1 MFQNSGINKVI
12 LLGVIA
18 NKPAWRIMEKQK
30 WLCFQLVTDEVF
42 YRQNISQQHAE
53 YHSIR
58 VVESL
63 AGIEID
69 NLKEGAEVYLEG
81 KVTTQA
87 SIDQLGIKRYDTFIV
102 AGRLNIMKLP
112 EKGEMPQHSYRSE
125 FY

>member
-1 MFQNSGINKVI
+1 
-12 LLGVIA
+12 
-18 NKPAWRIMEKQK
+18 MEKQK